1 MCLCASYINN
11 RYVSIKRIVHSI
23 YVHHKNKQ
31 KQNPSYTILHSIM
44 VHNVSV
50 RTLRLACLF
59 PYSLFF
65 IFKIQ
70 KFIRAYPSIWMS
82 LWFCLLR
89 SFFSLKTFSFLLNLI
104 IYVLA
109 IFFLSS
115 PKQLSFFEH
124 ISVLHIHHYLGHH
137 FHLFDFT
144 PALQKISQIFSH
156 FIDWIHFFLTC
167 SLLSQ
172 LLL

>member
-1 MCLCASYINN
+1 MRNFLFIENMSLCASYINN
-11 RYVSIKRIVHSI
+11 RYLSIKRIVHSV

-31 KQNPSYTILHSIM
+31 KQNPSYTISHSIM

-59 PYSLFF
+59 PCSLFF

-70 KFIRAYPSIWMS
+70 KFIRAYPGILMS

-109 IFFLSS
+109 IFFFLPLNSSLSLIIS
-115 PKQLSFFEH
+115 LSF
-124 ISVLHIHHYLGHH
+124 ISI
-137 FHLFDFT
+137 
-144 PALQKISQIFSH
+144 II
-156 FIDWIHFFLTC
+156 
-167 SLLSQ
+167 
-172 LLL
+172 